1 MRKTIICDLRQGQ
14 SGQHLRCVCEG
25 RERLI
30 KGKPD
35 EWKTIQEYNDKHHY
49 HPHKLKPRGNILY
62 LQSYRNVTEKH
73 VRRHRILKTRV
84 DET

>member
-1 MRKTIICDLRQGQ
+1 VTYIKANSGSICD
-14 SGQHLRCVCEG
+14 VCED

-35 EWKTIQEYNDKHHY
+35 EMETIQAYNDKHHY
-49 HPHKLKPRGNILY
+49 HPHKPKPHRNVLY
-62 LQSYRNVTEKH
+62 LQSYRNVTEKYLRH
-73 VRRHRILKTRV
+73 HRILKTRV